1 MQQKSRRLAI
11 IGIIIFILFGII
23 MVVTHRPSTTTQ
35 RQTHPNNI
43 SVSQFISQLAPQ
55 AQREQKRYH
64 IPASVI
70 IAQAGTESNWGRN
83 KLAVKYNNLF
93 GVKASKGQPRVKM
106 VTTEYLNGKK
116 VHLKQYFRVYNSW
129 DESIR
134 KHTLIIIN
142 GTADN
147 PQRYYSN
154 VRTKSYRRAVINL
167 QKDGY
172 ATDPQYANKL
182 IYAIRKFN
190 LQKYDC

>member
-55 AQREQKRYH
+55 AQREQKHYH

-106 VTTEYLNGKK
+106 VTTEYLNDKK

-134 KHTLIIIN
+134 KHTLLIIN

-147 PQRYYSN
+147 PQRYSN

-190 LQKYDC
+190 LQKYDR

>member
-93 GVKASKGQPRVKM
+93 GVKASKASHESRWSP
-106 VTTEYLNGKK
+106 LNTSMARKSTSSSTSAFTIAGTSR
-116 VHLKQYFRVYNSW
+116 FA
-129 DESIR
+129 SI
-134 KHTLIIIN
+134 
-142 GTADN
+142 
-147 PQRYYSN
+147 P
-154 VRTKSYRRAVINL
+154 
-167 QKDGY
+167 
-172 ATDPQYANKL
+172 
-182 IYAIRKFN
+182 
-190 LQKYDC
+190 C

>member
-11 IGIIIFILFGII
+11 IGIIAFLLFGII
-23 MVVTHRPSTTTQ
+23 MVVTHRPSRPAR
-35 RQTHPNNI
+35 RQTHPDNI
-43 SVSQFISQLAPQ
+43 SVNQFISQVAPQ

-70 IAQAGTESNWGRN
+70 IAQAGTESNWGRS

-93 GVKASKGQPRVKM
+93 GVKGSKGQPRVKM
-106 VTTEYLNGKK
+106 VTTEYINSKK
-116 VHLKQYFRVYNSW
+116 VHIKQYFRVYNSW

-134 KHTLIIIN
+134 KHTLLIIH

-147 PQRYYSN
+147 PQRYSN
-154 VRTKSYRRAVINL
+154 VRTKSYRRAAINL

-182 IYAIRKFN
+182 IYAIRKFD
-190 LQKYDC
+190 LQKYDR

>member
-1 MQQKSRRLAI
+1 MQQKQRRLAI
-11 IGIIIFILFGII
+11 IGTIIFLLFGII
-23 MVVTHRPSTTTQ
+23 MVITHRPSPTPQ
-35 RQTHPNNI
+35 RETHPTDI
-43 SVSQFISQLAPQ
+43 STNKFIAQIAPQ

-64 IPASVI
+64 ISASVI
-70 IAQAGTESNWGRN
+70 IAQAGTESNWGRS
-83 KLAVKYNNLF
+83 KLAAKYNNLF

-116 VHLKQYFRVYNSW
+116 VHIKQYFRVYNSW

-134 KHTLIIIN
+134 KHTLLIIN

-147 PQRYYSN
+147 PQRYIN
-154 VRTKSYRRAVINL
+154 VRTKSYRRAAINL

-190 LQKYDC
+190 LQKYDR